1 MFTGINSS
9 ADFIRLSAQLQR
21 MSVVR
26 GMRPVRATPQGLEIE
41 LDLLTGLTGF
51 RRMADAQVL
60 VEADGNIEGVTPV
73 FHLR

>member
-1 MFTGINSS
+1 MTH
-9 ADFIRLSAQLQR
+9 
-21 MSVVR
+21 
-26 GMRPVRATPQGLEIE
+26 
-41 LDLLTGLTGF
+41 LLTGLTGF